1 MNPPPRPFD
10 FSSGDMPYTNI
21 DYGGR
26 SPSQLYALDRYHPPI
41 PSMTNNHRRSIYP
54 NVSLFPPP
62 SIIHYNSSPSQHASS
77 SPAPQTLAHRRNLP
91 RPSITRNE
99 AYGVHSPIST
109 IISESEKSRLQPQ
122 DSPTPRY
129 RIGSQISS
137 SSRNNRGGKLRSNL
151 TPMDNTTKNELRVRF
166 DRARPL
172 TLQLSGD
179 MEGRTL
185 QLVPAENG
193 FTDIVIGGGE
203 ARRHS
208 ENPAHYT
215 HVLASGV
222 PESNEVGV
230 KPSKT
235 VSFEDEYTEDESSME
250 EEHNRSFLRR
260 RVFHGPIPHSKLTYR
275 GPHPQSSAQLAAKS
289 AGTSNYSASIIDVET
304 QKDHKILRN
313 HPEYTD
319 VMSPTTVAQ
328 STIMQN
334 VQWDHVPY
342 GSSQS
347 SDPSAFGSS
356 NSYASSV
363 ISTVS
368 QASSAT
374 DLSKHSGYSITQIEM
389 ATTMLIL
396 VLQEDARLASLY
408 EHAII
413 DTSIGPERLER
424 NLRRM
429 LRSYG
434 EMLGKAA
441 GDNLEFR
448 SSQLVKAKARAAA
461 HAIVQS
467 YDSNL
472 TTVPQT
478 KIKQDQEASSDEE
491 AEPHQLN
498 DSVFEDLQTFREFLI
513 GGEPFVALHAQ
524 MRAFILPKSALP
536 TFPQHAVDEL
546 EKDKTPSRNYKE
558 QPASTKQ
565 TMSRVRSYKLTI
577 RSILEFFD
585 LVFVALGYLEPPL
598 APGFTRLRWQC
609 VSTLTIAS
617 RTIPKTH
624 ADTTTV
630 MWRQAL
636 W

>member
-1 MNPPPRPFD
+1 
-10 FSSGDMPYTNI
+10 MPYTNI
-21 DYGGR
+21 DYGGWW
-26 SPSQLYALDRYHPPI
+26 PSQLYALDGYYLPI
-41 PSMTNNHRRSIYP
+41 LLMTNDRRHPSYT
-54 NVSLFPPP
+54 NVPLPLPPP
-62 SIIHYNSSPSQHASS
+62 VVYYNSSPAQRGGS
-77 SPAPQTLAHRRNLP
+77 SPTPQTLAPGSNLP
-91 RPSITRNE
+91 RPQITRNK
-99 AYGVHSPIST
+99 AYGVHSPAST
-109 IISESEKSRLQPQ
+109 IISESEKSRLRPQ
-122 DSPTPRY
+122 YTPSPRDRT
-129 RIGSQISS
+129 GSHVLS
-137 SSRNNRGGKLRSNL
+137 SSRNNRGSKLRPNL
-151 TPMDNTTKNELRVRF
+151 TSMDSTTKNELRVRF

-172 TLQLSGD
+172 TLQLSSD

-203 ARRHS
+203 AHRHN
-208 ENPAHYT
+208 ENPAQYT

-235 VSFEDEYTEDESSME
+235 VSFEDEYTEDESSTE

-260 RVFHGPIPHSKLTYR
+260 RVFHGLMQHSKFTHR
-275 GPHPQSSAQLAAKS
+275 VPHPQSSAQLATKS
-289 AGTSNYSASIIDVET
+289 AGISNYSASIVDVET

-313 HPEYTD
+313 HPKYTD
-319 VMSPTTVAQ
+319 VMSPTTIAQ
-328 STIMQN
+328 SIIMQN
-334 VQWDHVPY
+334 VQWDHVPC

-347 SDPSAFGSS
+347 SGPSAFGSS

-467 YDSNL
+467 YDTNL
-472 TTVPQT
+472 TIVPQT
-478 KIKQDQEASSDEE
+478 KTKQDQEASSDEE
-491 AEPHQLN
+491 AEPHQFN

-536 TFPQHAVDEL
+536 SSPQHAVDES
-546 EKDKTPSRNYKE
+546 EKDKTSSRNYKE
-558 QPASTKQ
+558 QPASTAE

-577 RSILEFFD
+577 RSIHEFFD
-585 LVFVALGYLEPPL
+585 VVFVALGCLEPPL

-617 RTIPKTH
+617 GAIPVTH
-624 ADTTTV
+624 TDTTTV